1 MTRFNHFASENI
13 GLSVLGHLVLLCLV
27 VLVAD
32 VVIGERE
39 RFVAPDRIQIM
50 MIDLSQVKIT
60 GEESVL
66 YNTNVPD
73 KVEEKEEK
81 PLEPTPKPEQDADAK
96 HEEKIETP
104 TVIPDE
110 NEKPKPVEKPN
121 PKEEKPD
128 DKPAT
133 VKKTVIR
140 VNRNTTS
147 LNTGLAI
154 SIIDALRY
162 KMTRCWVIDTS
173 RPDVSDIRAV
183 AHLTM
188 RPNGTVA
195 DVWFEGASAAE
206 RDPAFAYVLETIRAA
221 INACQPL
228 DMLPRAEYKTWREI
242 QLTFYPA
249 QGKVM

>member
-1 MTRFNHFASENI
+1 MAGFNHFASENI
-13 GLSVLGHLVLLCLV
+13 GLSVLGHLVVLC
-27 VLVAD
+27 VLVFIAG

-50 MIDLSQVKIT
+50 MIDLSQVKVT
-60 GEESVL
+60 GDESVL
-66 YNTNVPD
+66 YSTNVPD
-73 KVEEKEEK
+73 KDEKKEEK
-81 PLEPTPKPEQDADAK
+81 PAEPKPKPEQDAAVK
-96 HEEKIETP
+96 TEQKIETP
-104 TVIPDE
+104 TVIPE
-110 NEKPKPVEKPN
+110 EKPAEPEKTN
-121 PKEEKPD
+121 PKDEKPD

-173 RPDVSDIRAV
+173 RPDISGIRAV

-188 RPNGTVA
+188 RTNGTVA
-195 DVWFEGASAAE
+195 NVWFEGASRAE
-206 RDPAFAYVLETIRAA
+206 SDPAFAYVLDTIRAA

-228 DMLPRAEYKTWREI
+228 DMLPREEYKTWHEI

-249 QGKVM
+249 QGTVM

>member
-1 MTRFNHFASENI
+1 MARFNHFASENI
-13 GLSVLGHLVLLCLV
+13 GLSVLGHLVVLC
-27 VLVAD
+27 VLVFIAG

-39 RFVAPDRIQIM
+39 RFVAPDRVQIM
-50 MIDLSQVKIT
+50 MIDLSQVKVT
-60 GEESVL
+60 GDESVL

-73 KVEEKEEK
+73 KDEKKEEK
-81 PLEPTPKPEQDADAK
+81 PAEPKPTPEQDAALK
-96 HEEKIETP
+96 TEQKIETP
-104 TVIPDE
+104 TVIPE
-110 NEKPKPVEKPN
+110 EKPVEKDVAN

-140 VNRNTTS
+140 VNRDTTS
-147 LNTGLAI
+147 LHTGLAI

-162 KMTRCWVIDTS
+162 KMTRCWVIDTA
-173 RPDVSDIRAV
+173 RPDISGIRAV

-188 RPNGTVA
+188 RTNGTVA
-195 DVWFEGASAAE
+195 NVWFEGASRADT
-206 RDPAFAYVLETIRAA
+206 DPAFAYVLETIRAA

-228 DMLPRAEYKTWREI
+228 DMLPHDEYKTWREI

-249 QGKVM
+249 QGTVM

>member
-1 MTRFNHFASENI
+1 MSKFNHFASENV
-13 GLSVLGHLVLLCLV
+13 GLSILGHMVLLCALV
-27 VLVAD
+27 FVAD
-32 VVIGERE
+32 VIIGERE

-50 MIDLSQVKIT
+50 MIDLSQVKVS

-73 KVEEKEEK
+73 KDETKEEK
-81 PLEPTPKPEQDADAK
+81 TVEPEPKPEQNADVK
-96 HEEKIETP
+96 QEIETP
-104 TVIPDE
+104 TVMPE
-110 NEKPKPVEKPN
+110 EKPKPQKEEKPN

-147 LNTGLAI
+147 LNTGLAV
-154 SIIDALRY
+154 SVIDALRY
-162 KMTRCWVIDTS
+162 KMTRCWVIDTTRS
-173 RPDVSDIRAV
+173 DVSGIRAV

-188 RPNGTVA
+188 RTNGTVA
-195 DVWFEGASAAE
+195 DVWFEGASRAE
-206 RDPAFAYVLETIRAA
+206 SDAGFAYVLDTIRAA

-228 DMLPRAEYKTWREI
+228 DMLPRSEYKTWREI

-249 QGKVM
+249 QGTVM

>member
-1 MTRFNHFASENI
+1 MAKFNHFASENI
-13 GLSVLGHLVLLCLV
+13 GLSVLGHLVVLCILV
-27 VLVAD
+27 FIAG

-50 MIDLSQVKIT
+50 MIDLSQIKVI

-66 YNTNVPD
+66 YNTNVPERD
-73 KVEEKEEK
+73 EKTEEKNA
-81 PLEPTPKPEQDADAK
+81 EPKPKPEQDAALK
-96 HEEKIETP
+96 TEQKIETP
-104 TVIPDE
+104 TVVPE
-110 NEKPKPVEKPN
+110 EKPVEQEKVN
-121 PKEEKPD
+121 PKDEKPD

-147 LNTGLAI
+147 LNTGLAV

-162 KMTRCWVIDTS
+162 KMTRCWVIDTT
-173 RPDVSDIRAV
+173 RPDISGIRAV

-188 RPNGTVA
+188 RTNGTVA
-195 DVWFEGASAAE
+195 GVWFESASRAE
-206 RDPAFAYVLETIRAA
+206 SDPAFAYVLETIRAA
-221 INACQPL
+221 INTCQPF
-228 DMLPRAEYKTWREI
+228 DMLPQSEYKTWREI

-249 QGKVM
+249 QGTVM

>member
-1 MTRFNHFASENI
+1 MAGFNHFASENI
-13 GLSVLGHLVLLCLV
+13 GLSVLGHLVVLC
-27 VLVAD
+27 VLVFIAG

-50 MIDLSQVKIT
+50 MIDLSQVKVT
-60 GEESVL
+60 GDESVL

-73 KVEEKEEK
+73 KDEKKEEK
-81 PLEPTPKPEQDADAK
+81 PAEPRPKPEQDAAVK
-96 HEEKIETP
+96 AEQKIETP
-104 TVIPDE
+104 TVMPE
-110 NEKPKPVEKPN
+110 EKPAEPEKTN
-121 PKEEKPD
+121 PKDEKPD

-147 LNTGLAI
+147 LHTGLAI

-173 RPDVSDIRAV
+173 RPDISGIRAV

-188 RPNGTVA
+188 RANGTVA
-195 DVWFEGASAAE
+195 DVWFEGASRADT
-206 RDPAFAYVLETIRAA
+206 DPAFAYVLETIRAA
-221 INACQPL
+221 INVCQPL
-228 DMLPRAEYKTWREI
+228 DMLPREEYKTWREI

-249 QGKVM
+249 QGTVM

>member
-1 MTRFNHFASENI
+1 MVRFNHFASENI
-13 GLSVLGHLVLLCLV
+13 GLSVLGHLCVLG
-27 VLVAD
+27 VLVFIAG

-39 RFVAPDRIQIM
+39 RFVAPDRVQIM
-50 MIDLSQVKIT
+50 MIDLAQVKIT

-66 YNTNVPD
+66 YNTTVPD
-73 KVEEKEEK
+73 KKEEKEDVKEPEIK
-81 PLEPTPKPEQDADAK
+81 PAPEQDAAVK
-96 HEEKIETP
+96 TEQKIETP

-110 NEKPKPVEKPN
+110 KPKPAAENKP
-121 PKEEKPD
+121 KDEKPD

-133 VKKTVIR
+133 VKKTVVR

-147 LNTGLAI
+147 LHTGLAI

-173 RPDVSDIRAV
+173 RPDISGIRAV

-195 DVWFEGASAAE
+195 NVWFEGASAAE
-206 RDPAFAYVLETIRAA
+206 SDPAFAYVLDTIRNA

-228 DMLPRAEYKTWREI
+228 DMLPRAEYNTWRQI

-249 QGKVM
+249 QGTVM